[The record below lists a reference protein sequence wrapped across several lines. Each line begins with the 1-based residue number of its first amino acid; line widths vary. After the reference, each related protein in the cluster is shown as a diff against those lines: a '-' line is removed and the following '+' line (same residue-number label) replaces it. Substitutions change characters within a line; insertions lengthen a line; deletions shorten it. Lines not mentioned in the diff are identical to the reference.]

1 MEERSKDIIDTI
13 IKTSLFD
20 GIPRNDISGLLNCLG
35 AETRQYNKGTVIFRA
50 DTKVSRLG
58 IVLTGIV
65 RTESTNILGERS
77 IISIIEPGQLICDA
91 FSSTSSRTL
100 LVDITAQASCSV
112 MFIDTRQILRP
123 CKNLKEYGL
132 QLSENLIHILAQ
144 KYVDLGC
151 KVIHLSGRSTRRK
164 LLSYL
169 SEQFMFSGG
178 KPFALPLNQQ
188 ELADYLFVER
198 SGLSTEFNNLKR
210 EGILVQ
216 NGERYVLIRPDI
228 AN

>member
-1 MEERSKDIIDTI
+1 MEKIPMDIIDTI

-20 GIPRNDISGLLNCLG
+20 RIPRSDIPSLLNCLE
-35 AETRQYNKGTVIFRA
+35 AETRQYSKGIVIFRA

-77 IISIIEPGQLICDA
+77 IISIIKPGQLICDA

-100 LVDITAQASCSV
+100 LVDIAAQSNCSV
-112 MFIDTRQILRP
+112 MFIDTVHILRP
-123 CKNLKEYGL
+123 CRNLNEYGL

-210 EGILVQ
+210 EGILIQ
-216 NGERYVLIRPDI
+216 NGDRYVLMKPNI
-228 AN
+228 